1 MGSHLGLAEENGV
14 NMRGYRAVE
23 LVEGSEYGVELDARA
38 VISGIASWGEACELA
53 NTLNGLA
60 NSDD

>member
-1 MGSHLGLAEENGV
+1 V